1 MGVGTPKQILE
12 GVKRGIDM
20 FDCVM
25 PTRLARHGSA
35 FLRGGTNVQA
45 KAARYR
51 EVLDEPLDP
60 RCSCYCCRNFSKA
73 YVRHLLNVDEI
84 LGIRLLTIHNLHY
97 FLSLMERIRGAI
109 ADGTLEEQ
117 GDSIL

>member
-1 MGVGTPKQILE
+1 
-12 GVKRGIDM
+12 
-20 FDCVM
+20 
-25 PTRLARHGSA
+25 
-35 FLRGGTNVQA
+35 
-45 KAARYR
+45 
-51 EVLDEPLDP
+51 
-60 RCSCYCCRNFSKA
+60 
-73 YVRHLLNVDEI
+73 VRHLLNVDEI